1 MKILSE
7 VSSKTGVKGLREDNI
22 LFMISIRLK
31 DLCNQYGVFILTAT
45 QLNADYVSAQQYD
58 QNLLRGAKAIADKI
72 DCGMIMLEVSQED
85 LNTLAPILQKEGLE
99 APTIKIS
106 VYKNRRGR
114 YKSVLLWCKANRGIC
129 RIEPM
134 FMTNYQYQLIPI
146 EDLKINVKPKLESV
160 F

>member
-1 MKILSE
+1 
-7 VSSKTGVKGLREDNI
+7 
-22 LFMISIRLK
+22 
-31 DLCNQYGVFILTAT
+31 
-45 QLNADYVSAQQYD
+45 
-58 QNLLRGAKAIADKI
+58 
-72 DCGMIMLEVSQED
+72 MIMLEVSQED
-85 LNTLAPILQKEGLE
+85 LTTLDPILKKEGLE

-146 EDLKINVKPKLESV
+146 EDLKINVKPKQESV